1 MRIIESKTE
10 SKAPERLCE
19 DLLVT
24 TQDFIAVIDGVTPKS
39 DFSYKGKSTGR
50 LAAECVAQAVKEAEK
65 TDDCSCIIR
74 RCNEKFRDF
83 YRSVEFPYDKKEK
96 GLQAAAIIYSDH
108 FREIWMIGDCQ
119 AMVDGTEYQQPKKS
133 DVILSQ
139 FRSLM
144 MALDTE
150 AADARA
156 RIEPWILKATAF
168 ANKRGSAYGY
178 SVLNGE
184 EIPEERIKVIRL
196 SEFSGSEHEIILA
209 SDGYPVLKPT
219 LQQSERE
226 LEYIMREDPQCCRL
240 YESTKGLKSGNKS
253 FDDRTYIRFQIEA

>member
-1 MRIIESKTE
+1 MKIIESKTE
-10 SKAPERLCE
+10 SKSPERLCE
-19 DLLVT
+19 DLLVI

-39 DFSYKGKSTGR
+39 DFSYNGKSTGR

-65 TDDCSCIIR
+65 TDDCSRVIR
-74 RCNEKFRDF
+74 RCNERFRDF
-83 YRSVEFPYDKKEK
+83 YRTVEFPYDKKEK

-119 AMVDGTEYQQPKKS
+119 AMVDEVKYEQPKKS

-139 FRSLM
+139 FRGLM
-144 MALDTE
+144 MALDTG

-168 ANKRGSAYGY
+168 ANKRGTSYGY

-184 EIPEERIKVIRL
+184 TIPGELIKVISL
-196 SEFSGSEHEIILA
+196 SEEEHEIVLA
-209 SDGYPVLKPT
+209 SDGYPVLKSS
-219 LQQSERE
+219 LEQSEQE
-226 LEYIMREDPQCCRL
+226 LARIIRDDPQCCKI
-240 YESTKGLKSGNKS
+240 YESTKGLKRGNVS
-253 FDDRTYIRFQIEA
+253 FDDRTYVRFFT

>member
-1 MRIIESKTE
+1 M
-10 SKAPERLCE
+10 
-19 DLLVT
+19 
-24 TQDFIAVIDGVTPKS
+24 IDGVTPKS
-39 DFSYKGKSTGR
+39 NFSYKGKSTGR

-74 RCNEKFRDF
+74 RCNEKFQDF

-184 EIPEERIKVIRL
+184 EIPEELIKVIRL